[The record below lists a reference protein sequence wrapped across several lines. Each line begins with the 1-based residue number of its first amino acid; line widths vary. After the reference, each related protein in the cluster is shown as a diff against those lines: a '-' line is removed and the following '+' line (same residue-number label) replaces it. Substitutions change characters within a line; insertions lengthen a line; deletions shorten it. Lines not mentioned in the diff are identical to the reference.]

1 MLLDKENPAVFYDN
15 QINKHYEELR
25 RSTFLATS
33 RYDRGRRPAAVH
45 KSGQTVLQFCHL
57 FKADRCPVPKILILT
72 YFDIYI

>member
-33 RYDRGRRPAAVH
+33 RYDRGRRLAVVRYCLTRVFLIVRMLLH
-45 KSGQTVLQFCHL
+45 SG
-57 FKADRCPVPKILILT
+57 
-72 YFDIYI
+72 

>member
-33 RYDRGRRPAAVH
+33 RYDRGGGSPL
-45 KSGQTVLQFCHL
+45 SGT
-57 FKADRCPVPKILILT
+57 A
-72 YFDIYI
+72 

>member
-33 RYDRGRRPAAVH
+33 RYDRGRRLAVVRYYLTRVFLIVRMLLH
-45 KSGQTVLQFCHL
+45 SG
-57 FKADRCPVPKILILT
+57 
-72 YFDIYI
+72 